1 MNYRHVIKEAW
12 DFTQG
17 NKRLIF
23 WYGFVPSIFTTLVS
37 VLFFTYQIVATYQS
51 PYFSGEEHK
60 SFLRQVLETLY
71 NFIKSHPNQGL
82 ILLIAAFIILLLY
95 LVIPTLCQ
103 GARIQLIARQ
113 LNGQK
118 IRIRDGITY
127 GMFSF
132 LPLFEYHVAIKTF
145 SIVAILTEAGF
156 TFRNLGIGWFQALV
170 IPFLLFT
177 FVGLVLSLLFTYTEY
192 FIVIDKKP
200 VFNSILASCRL
211 VLYHWQE
218 TFLILLLMFLITL
231 RIIFNIVLVFVI
243 PALVLIPAGYIATK
257 TLATIGVII
266 GILLGLIALFVAAY
280 FSGILEVFTSTVWV
294 KTFLSLTA
302 KEEVSA
308 REAEKIDDVPA
319 PATALSTPTG
329 HTDTL

>member
-1 MNYRHVIKEAW
+1 MDYRQVIKESW
-12 DFTQG
+12 EFTQE

-23 WYGFVPSIFTTLVS
+23 WYGFVPSLLTTLVS
-37 VLFFTYQIVATYQS
+37 VLFFTYQIIATYKS
-51 PYFSGEEHK
+51 ITVSEGEHT
-60 SFLRQVLETLY
+60 SFLREVIEALY
-71 NFIKSHPNQGL
+71 IFIKTHPTQG
-82 ILLIAAFIILLLY
+82 IIFIIAVLVILFFY

-103 GARIQLIARQ
+103 GARIQLISRQ

-118 IRIRDGITY
+118 TRIRDGLIY

-156 TFRNLGIGWFQALV
+156 TLRNLGMGWFKALI
-170 IPFLLFT
+170 IPFLFFAL
-177 FVGLVLSLLFTYTEY
+177 VGLVLSLIFTYTEY
-192 FIVIDKKP
+192 FIVIDKTP
-200 VFNSILASCRL
+200 TFRSIIASCRL

-231 RIIFNIVLVFVI
+231 RIIFNILLVFII
-243 PALVLIPAGYIATK
+243 PALVIIPAGYLATK

-266 GILLGLIALFVAAY
+266 GIILGLVSLSFAAY

-294 KTFLSLTA
+294 KTFL
-302 KEEVSA
+302 
-308 REAEKIDDVPA
+308 
-319 PATALSTPTG
+319 
-329 HTDTL
+329 